1 MRTHSSFRLRFSPTV
16 AALAAACAAALSAAA
31 PAGSLAAGVGVE
43 STPVVPAEN
52 WEARSL
58 LRDTIFAPVG
68 DASRHHAGILG
79 QQTGAPKVSF
89 QALMQEGSLYL
100 VFANARGNAFPLTG
114 AGTFII
120 KRSLA
125 DGSFQQAKVFL
136 QDDPG
141 CYLRLFP
148 DGDRT
153 LMDVSLFDLP
163 FQREIALPVA
173 FESLLTSP
181 LSRIM
186 DLSRAAVDWALV
198 LAPQQTEG
206 DRRVADV
213 AAVVRA
219 RLHGLRDMDDGAMD
233 AAGKMVSIATG
244 KAAGRGGFNC
254 SGFAKWVVD
263 GFFAPLAG
271 HPMDIAP
278 LKARDAGIA
287 RTWSA
292 RYEELYDPYFGLDWS
307 RGLAKNIAL
316 QRTGTMPSDED
327 VDIRDDTRVPYVKD
341 VGYPVTSLKAVLYFL
356 AREAPG
362 SLYIGSVN
370 AASALAVPEG
380 IPTLRQHHHVIVL
393 LPFFDAWGAFQ
404 VTVME
409 RNVETSL
416 PSLVRRY
423 GSEFVHLVHI
433 ATGGVFQPPL
443 LPAN

>member
-1 MRTHSSFRLRFSPTV
+1 MRTHSSLRDRLAPL
-16 AALAAACAAALSAAA
+16 ALLPALAACAAALAAA
-31 PAGSLAAGVGVE
+31 PAGALGVGVE

-68 DASRHHAGILG
+68 DAARRRPGLIG

-89 QALMQEGSLYL
+89 QPQTQEGSLYL
-100 VFANARGNAFPLTG
+100 VFANERGRAYPLTG
-114 AGTFII
+114 AGTYVI
-120 KRSLA
+120 KRSLG
-125 DGSFQQAKVFL
+125 DGSFQQVKVFL

-153 LMDVSLFDLP
+153 LMDVYLFDLP
-163 FQREIALPVA
+163 FQRQIELPVA

-186 DLSRAAVDWALV
+186 DLSRAAVDWPLV

-213 AAVVRA
+213 AAAVRA
-219 RLHGLRDMDDGAMD
+219 RLRGLRDMDDGAMD
-233 AAGKMVSIATG
+233 AAGKMVYIATG
-244 KAAGRGGFNC
+244 SAAGKGGFNC
-254 SGFAKWVVD
+254 SGFAKWVID
-263 GFFAPLAG
+263 GFYAPLAG
-271 HPMDIAP
+271 HPMDITP

-287 RTWSA
+287 KTWSA

-307 RGLAKNIAL
+307 RGLAKSIA
-316 QRTGTMPSDED
+316 QERTGTMPTDEEVD
-327 VDIRDDTRVPYVKD
+327 VRDDTRVPYVRD

-356 AREAPG
+356 AREEPG
-362 SLYIGSVN
+362 TLYVGSVN
-370 AASALAVPEG
+370 APSALAVPDG
-380 IPTLRQHHHVIVL
+380 IPTLRQHHHVIIL
-393 LPFFDAWGAFQ
+393 LPYFDQQGAFQ

-409 RNVETSL
+409 RNVETSI

-423 GSEFVHLVHI
+423 GSEFVHLVHV
-433 ATGGVFQPPL
+433 ATDGPFQPPV